1 MITAKKEVVIGL
13 QHEKCYLV
21 GEIKLLWGRNK
32 NLVGD
37 FSWRRGMSKDLASGE
52 CISSHPP
59 SWENPG
65 IV

>member
-1 MITAKKEVVIGL
+1 MITAKKEVFIGL

-37 FSWRRGMSKDLASGE
+37 FS
-52 CISSHPP
+52 
-59 SWENPG
+59 
-65 IV
+65 